1 VINNSVC
8 LRNTSG
14 ALIAQPNVH
23 LIVGSAQQPMH
34 QQQPAQSVQQAEQRK
49 PVAMAAAPAP
59 APVKQQQPAATKVA
73 TFRAMYD
80 YTAADTDEVG
90 VCAMRAQTRVAGD
103 IRRG

>member
-59 APVKQQQPAATKVA
+59 VKQQPAATKVA